1 MPRIHSAGSAS
12 QFFARCIHV
21 LLLIAFTLA
30 MATVSHVARAQT
42 SAPVTVAGTSMC
54 ADVGMQS
61 QAPGAQV
68 ITWPCNGGAN
78 ENWLPSATGARYNLI
93 SQNSGLCLD
102 VSSQSPSPGGLIIQ
116 WTCNGGLNQAFSLT
130 PQGTGYAIVAG
141 PSGLCVTAS
150 STTSQGVQL
159 TQQVCNQSAT
169 QTWKVSGLPVA
180 KTALPSKWTAPITLP
195 IVPV

>member
-78 ENWLPSATGARYNLI
+78 QKWTVESNGTIVG
-93 SQNSGLCLD
+93 QQSGLCLD
-102 VSSQSPSPGGLIIQ
+102 VTGGSTTQGTPLEI
-116 WTCNGGLNQAFSLT
+116 WTCNGQSNQQWSWA
-130 PQGTGYAIVAG
+130 YR
-141 PSGLCVTAS
+141 
-150 STTSQGVQL
+150 
-159 TQQVCNQSAT
+159 
-169 QTWKVSGLPVA
+169 
-180 KTALPSKWTAPITLP
+180 
-195 IVPV
+195 